1 MHQHLVEQILEY
13 PDAYLIM
20 QEIQAALNEERK
32 KRETFYNDITEQEKV
47 EFINGEIVLHSPV
60 KKSHN
65 EATGL
70 LFHLVDIYV
79 RRHKLGFVGIE
90 KIMTALTRND
100 YEPDICFFGRAK
112 ADTFT
117 DKQTLFPAPD
127 LVIEVLSD
135 GTAKRDRA
143 TSVGGIKYDD
153 YQAHGVEEYWIIDA
167 DEQSIEQYHLTDG
180 QYRLILKAGEGTIRS
195 FALPGFAIP
204 IRAAFDA
211 DVNLQTMATLLR

>member
-1 MHQHLVEQILEY
+1 MHQQLVEQILEY

-32 KRETFYNDITEQEKV
+32 KRETFYNDITEQDKV
-47 EFINGEIVLHSPV
+47 EFINGEIVMHSPV
-60 KKSHN
+60 RKSHN
-65 EATGL
+65 EATKYL
-70 LFHLVDIYV
+70 CELFDLYV
-79 RRHKLGFVGIE
+79 RRHKLGFVGVE

-117 DKQTLFPAPD
+117 AKQTLFPAPD

-135 GTAKRDRA
+135 GTAKRDR
-143 TSVGGIKYDD
+143 GIKFDD
-153 YQAHGVEEYWIIDA
+153 YQAHDVAEYWLVDA
-167 DEQSIEQYHLTDG
+167 DEQVIEQYHLVDG
-180 QYRLILKAGEGTIRS
+180 QYQLILKAGEGTIRS
-195 FALPGFAIP
+195 FVLPDFAIP
-204 IRAAFDA
+204 IRSAFDA